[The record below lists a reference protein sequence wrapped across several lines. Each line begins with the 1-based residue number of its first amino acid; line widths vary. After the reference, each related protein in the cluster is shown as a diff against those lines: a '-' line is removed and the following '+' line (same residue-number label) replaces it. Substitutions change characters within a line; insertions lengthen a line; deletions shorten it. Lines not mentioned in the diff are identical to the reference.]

1 MPIGVGRG
9 DGSMQFPAVER
20 RNAWEGCAALARA
33 VLAVPFLSMMTS
45 CATFKS
51 STHLDVGPFAENT
64 IGLIG
69 EVQSATRPVVWIH
82 LRGYESLASVS
93 EARQAVLPTR
103 ILMRSVALYSTQVVA
118 LYESDVSDARK
129 SAELARYLDENI
141 RARLKARPSA
151 EDFFTQTELDSAVS
165 HVRAAPTFLAAL
177 GAAQPVVSAALTY
190 GNCAYDTMEARVNL
204 AADDIGARIDAGCIP
219 LKNQLET
226 LQNLQIE
233 ATGRYALLTQYRQGN
248 ADALDSLRARDPE
261 IGEFL
266 PAGREPSIAA
276 LDAAEKHMVSEIETV
291 RAMRD
296 RLAPDFE
303 IYQAQQQELDAL
315 RHQALEG
322 ARLGRITLMLWAR
335 SHRNLAGGIKVPARI
350 DLMVLAKSA
359 AVQAKS
365 LIP

>member
-1 MPIGVGRG
+1 M
-9 DGSMQFPAVER
+9 SPAMKR
-20 RNAWEGCAALARA
+20 RDAMNGLAALARA
-33 VLAVPFLSMMTS
+33 IPAVVFLSLTTS

-51 STHLDVGPFAENT
+51 STRLDVGPFAENT

-69 EVQSATRPVVWIH
+69 EVQNVTRPVVWIH
-82 LRGYESLASVS
+82 LRGYESLPSVR
-93 EARQAVLPTR
+93 EAREAVLPTR
-103 ILMRSVALYSTQVVA
+103 ALMRNVALYSTQVVA
-118 LYESDVSDARK
+118 IYESDVSDARK
-129 SAELARYLDENI
+129 SAELALYLDETI

-151 EDFFTQTELDSAVS
+151 EAFFSQAELDSAVAR
-165 HVRAAPTFLAAL
+165 VRTAPTFLAAL
-177 GAAQPVVSAALTY
+177 AAAQPVVSAALTY

-204 AADDIGARIDAGCIP
+204 AADDINARIEAEFMP
-219 LKNQLET
+219 LKKQLET
-226 LQNLQIE
+226 LPNLQIE
-233 ATGRYALLTQYRQGN
+233 ATSRYALLTQYRQGDD
-248 ADALDSLRARDPE
+248 AALDTLRARDPAISE
-261 IGEFL
+261 AL
-266 PAGREPSIAA
+266 PAGRKPSDAA
-276 LDAAEKHMVSEIETV
+276 LDLVEKRMVGEIETI

-296 RLAPDFE
+296 HLASDFE

-335 SHRNLAGGIKVPARI
+335 SHRNLAAGIKVPARI